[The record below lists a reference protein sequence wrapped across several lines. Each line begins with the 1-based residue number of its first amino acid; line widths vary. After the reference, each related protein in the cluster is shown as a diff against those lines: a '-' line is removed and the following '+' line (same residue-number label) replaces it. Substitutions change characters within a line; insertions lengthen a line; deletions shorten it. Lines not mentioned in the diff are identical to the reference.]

1 MTTLLTATIE
11 GGILLARAH
20 RSPVYLQH
28 VVDHLL
34 MYVRRDL
41 AA

>member
-1 MTTLLTATIE
+1 MTAELY
-11 GGILLARAH
+11 LLARAH

-28 VVDHLL
+28 TADHLVQ
-34 MYVRRDL
+34 YVWRDL